1 MQCIGQLVC
10 DCAIVSQARSYS
22 CCDGVKSRAV
32 VARMVADAVA
42 KAEAQAAEEQAARD
56 AAKTEY
62 EAELATVS
70 TRLTKSWPTLF
81 GPHATPLTYPTY
93 LVMTVCPP
101 PPSTHLLT
109 PTSWLD
115 PGAANLT

>member
-1 MQCIGQLVC
+1 
-10 DCAIVSQARSYS
+10 
-22 CCDGVKSRAV
+22 
-32 VARMVADAVA
+32 MVADAVA
-42 KAEAQAAEEQAARD
+42 KAQNQAAEEQAARD

-81 GPHATPLTYPTY
+81 GPLTHPTY

-101 PPSTHLLT
+101 PPPP
-109 PTSWLD
+109 PTSSPL
-115 PGAANLT
+115 PHG